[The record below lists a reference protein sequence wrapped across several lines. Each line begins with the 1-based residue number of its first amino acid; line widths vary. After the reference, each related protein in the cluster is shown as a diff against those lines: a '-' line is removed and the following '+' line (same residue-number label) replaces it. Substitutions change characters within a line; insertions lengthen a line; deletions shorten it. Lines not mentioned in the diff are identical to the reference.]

1 MKRKY
6 ITVIAVLAVMLL
18 SVSFES
24 GAQEMKAHQ
33 KGSATKATYLIVTT
47 HTAEQCL
54 AALDDISAKNPKL
67 LNETLFG
74 CGVGDHR
81 GWTTLQAAS
90 ETEALQMIPELERK
104 DAKII
109 KVGHF
114 TVEQIKSYHKKM

>member
-1 MKRKY
+1 MKQKY

-24 GAQEMKAHQ
+24 VAQEMKAHQ
-33 KGSATKATYLIVTT
+33 KGSATKSTYLIVTT

-54 AALDDISAKNPKL
+54 AALDDISTKNPKL

-90 ETEALQMIPELERK
+90 EAEALQMIPELERK
-104 DAKII
+104 DAKVI
-109 KVGHF
+109 KVGQY
-114 TVEQIKSYHKKM
+114 TLEQIKSYHKKM